1 MNSLLIVGSVAFDQ
15 IETPFGK
22 TDKIIGGAGTYI
34 SLASSLFNI
43 ERNLVSVVGYDFP
56 ENFLKIL
63 KNKNINIDGIKILEE
78 EKTFFWSGKYLEN
91 MNHRKT
97 IKTELNALAKFS
109 AVLPQNYKNPNVVML
124 GNLSPV
130 IQQQVINQL
139 ENRPTLIVLDTMNFW
154 METML
159 DELLKTLKLVDLIT
173 INEEEARQLTGEY
186 HLVKA
191 ARKIIE
197 SGPKFVIVK
206 KGEHGAL
213 LFSKDEMF
221 FAPAL
226 PLEKVTDPT
235 GAGDSF
241 AGGLCG
247 YLTQTN
253 DFSFENIK
261 NAVVVGSAIASFNV
275 ENFGTERLLNI
286 THNEL
291 KSRIE
296 TFKKLVYFNLPIEK
310 L

>member
-43 ERNLVSVVGYDFP
+43 KRNLVSVVGYDFP
-56 ENFLKIL
+56 ENFLQIL
-63 KNKNINIDGIKILEE
+63 KNKSININGIKILKED
-78 EKTFFWSGKYLEN
+78 KTFFWAGRYLKN
-91 MNHRKT
+91 MNHRQT

-109 AVLPQNYKNPNVVML
+109 PVLPQEYKSPDIVML
-124 GNLSPV
+124 GNLSPL
-130 IQQQVINQL
+130 IQQQVIKQL
-139 ENRPTLIVLDTMNFW
+139 ENKPKLVVLDTMNFW
-154 METML
+154 METKL
-159 DELLKTLKLVDLIT
+159 DELHKTLKLVDVIT
-173 INEEEARQLTGEY
+173 INDEEARQLSGEY
-186 HLVKA
+186 HLLKA
-191 ARKIIE
+191 ARKIIA
-197 SGPKFVIVK
+197 SGPKFVIIK

-213 LFSKDEMF
+213 LFSKDKMF

-226 PLEKVTDPT
+226 PLENVTDPT

-241 AGGLCG
+241 AGGFCG

-275 ENFGTERLLNI
+275 EKFGTDRLVYLTNS
-286 THNEL
+286 EL

-296 TFKKLVYFNLPIEK
+296 IFKNLVDFNLQIEK